1 MGGTVTAPALTPP
14 AARTVPWSAA
24 VTSAQT
30 RVVPHPAGGGTGA
43 QPRAGGAGGADGAG
57 GAGRVRQGGTGLS
70 LGILS
75 AAAFGTSG
83 AFASSLIGSG
93 WSPAAAVLARITLAA
108 MMLTVPALIQ
118 MRGRWPALRRAAPR
132 VTAYGLA
139 GVAGCQLF
147 YFNAVARMPVGVA
160 LLLEYLGT
168 VLVVGWL
175 WLRHGQR
182 PRRLTVAGAVASIA
196 GLILVLNLT
205 GTGTAGIN
213 PVGVMWGLL
222 AAVALAIYFL
232 LSAAPSAEPLPP
244 IVMAW
249 AGMCVG
255 AVALGLCGGI
265 GVLPMTATARPVHFL
280 HHQVSWVVPVLGLSL
295 VAAVIAYVAGIGA
308 ARRLGAKLAS
318 FIGMAEVL
326 FAVVFAWLLL
336 GQLPSAMQFLGG
348 AFILAGVT
356 LVRVDELRGPD
367 HVVQEAQGGRGGS
380 PPPGE
385 QRRVEPGP
393 YGPLLLDGPGDGLQ
407 GSPLPAEQIRR
418 VKPGP
423 VEQGQLE

>member
-1 MGGTVTAPALTPP
+1 MTS
-14 AARTVPWSAA
+14 ARTDAVPRPAPGGRAGAA
-24 VTSAQT
+24 GA
-30 RVVPHPAGGGTGA
+30 AGAGPGAADTG
-43 QPRAGGAGGADGAG
+43 AGGAGG
-57 GAGRVRQGGTGLS
+57 GRVRRSSTGLS

-83 AFASSLIGSG
+83 AFASSLIGAG
-93 WSPAAAVLARITLAA
+93 WSPAAAVLTRITLAGL
-108 MMLTVPALIQ
+108 MLTVPALLQ
-118 MRGRWPALRRAAPR
+118 LRGHWSVLRRAVPR
-132 VTAYGLA
+132 VGAFGLV

-175 WLRHGQR
+175 WARHAQR
-182 PRRLTVAGAVASIA
+182 PRRLTVTGAAASIA

-205 GTGTAGIN
+205 GTAGIN
-213 PVGVMWGLL
+213 LIGVMWGLL
-222 AAVALAIYFL
+222 AAVSLAIYFL
-232 LSAAPSAEPLPP
+232 LSAATDAEPVPP

-249 AGMCVG
+249 AGMWVG
-255 AVALGLCGGI
+255 AMMLGLLGWA
-265 GVLPMTATARPVHFL
+265 GVLPMTASTRPVDFL

-326 FAVVFAWLLL
+326 FAIAFAWVLL

-356 LVRVDELRGPD
+356 LVRVDEMREPD
-367 HVVQEAQGGRGGS
+367 DVVEEAQRGRGGS
-380 PPPGE
+380 PAPRE
-385 QRRVEPGP
+385 QRRVEPVRPGS
-393 YGPLLLDGPGDGLQ
+393 LSLDGPGNGLQ
-407 GSPLPAEQIRR
+407 GSPLPAEQIAG
-418 VKPGP
+418 VGPGP
-423 VEQGQLE
+423 VQ

>member
-1 MGGTVTAPALTPP
+1 M
-14 AARTVPWSAA
+14 
-24 VTSAQT
+24 TSAQT
-30 RVVPHPAGGGTGA
+30 RAL
-43 QPRAGGAGGADGAG
+43 PRPVRGGAGGRPGAGGGDDAG
-57 GAGRVRQGGTGLS
+57 GAGRVRRGSAGLS

-83 AFASSLIGSG
+83 SFASSLIGAG
-93 WSPAAAVLARITLAA
+93 WSPAAAVLARIALAA
-108 MMLTVPALIQ
+108 VMLTVPAVVQL
-118 MRGRWPALRRAAPR
+118 RGHWTALRRAAPR
-132 VTAYGLA
+132 VTVYGLA

-182 PRRLTVAGAVASIA
+182 PRRLTVAGAAASIA
-196 GLILVLNLT
+196 GLILVLNL
-205 GTGTAGIN
+205 TGTAGIN

-232 LSAAPSAEPLPP
+232 LSAATDAEPLPP

-255 AVALGLCGGI
+255 AAVLGLCGGI
-265 GVLPMTATARPVHFL
+265 GILPMTASAHPVNFL
-280 HHQVSWVVPVLGLSL
+280 HHQVSWIVPVLGLSL
-295 VAAVIAYVAGIGA
+295 VAAMVAYVAGIGA

-326 FAVVFAWLLL
+326 FAIVFAWLLL

-367 HVVQEAQGGRGGS
+367 HVIGEAQRGCGVS
-380 PPPGE
+380 PAPGE
-385 QRRVEPGP
+385 RHGEAVS
-393 YGPLLLDGPGDGLQ
+393 
-407 GSPLPAEQIRR
+407 GS
-418 VKPGP
+418 V
-423 VEQGQLE
+423 